1 MAWETGD
8 KLAAAGVIIAVL
20 GVVVGAF
27 AAVDPQEA
35 GCLVHLRSC
44 SSSSGPQVNSSAAAS
59 SAPSGLAP
67 SATPP
72 GIISGFDPSQ
82 PYPLA
87 TPPTYPATSKAAINV
102 SPDSVVNHGTS
113 IVIMVT
119 GSGFT
124 RNGSLSISLYD
135 PAGGT
140 FLGGSGYPVDVN
152 GDFRQAF
159 LWHPIRGYGDSGN
172 DGTWKWTIQDQTTG
186 KTITAS
192 IQVSSNAS
200 TPPEDLWPVNYNLPP
215 TGTPAVRVRTSGSL
229 CTAAGELTQA
239 RISGF
244 APGESFALY
253 YLLPDGKAVISSGEI
268 ADALGE
274 VDTAQTYW
282 HMENCLSGHQY
293 RFSVLVED
301 STTGRSARTSVV
313 LSTG

>member
-1 MAWETGD
+1 MAWEIGD
-8 KLAAAGVIIAVL
+8 KLAAAGVVIAVF
-20 GVVVGAF
+20 GIVIGAF
-27 AAVDPQEA
+27 TAVDPQEA
-35 GCLVHLRSC
+35 GCFVHLRSC
-44 SSSSGPQVNSSAAAS
+44 SSSPQVSSSAAAKS
-59 SAPSGLAP
+59 TPSGLVP

-72 GIISGFDPSQ
+72 GILSASDPSL
-82 PYPLA
+82 PYPLV
-87 TPPTYPATSKAAINV
+87 TPPTYPATSKATINV
-102 SPDSVVNHGTS
+102 SPDSVVNRGTAV
-113 IVIMVT
+113 VIMVT

-172 DGTWKWTIQDQTTG
+172 DGTWRWTIQDQATG

-200 TPPEDLWPVNYNLPP
+200 TPPEDQWPVNYNLPP
-215 TGTPAVRVRTSGSL
+215 ASSPTVRVTTSGSL

-239 RISGF
+239 HISGF
-244 APGESFALY
+244 APGESFTLY
-253 YLLPDGKAVISSGEI
+253 YLLPDGEAVISSGES

-274 VDTAQTYW
+274 VDIAQTYW
-282 HMENCLSGHQY
+282 RMENCAPGHQY
-293 RFSVLVED
+293 RFPVLVQD
-301 STTGRSARTSVV
+301 STTGRSARTTVV